1 MRFLLVLL
9 LAGCSHVSIDASTR
23 SSAGTVVPSAGTT
36 VTSGQAGLHVD
47 SSSLAAVVVA
57 GMVIAAAVDDA
68 REPRPFPSFSSFTD
82 WFRGT
87 PPPPPLA
94 PDRRISEQDCTK
106 PLEASGGNLKC
117 R

>member
-9 LAGCSHVSIDASTR
+9 LAGCSHLTIDASSR
-23 SSAGTVVPSAGTT
+23 STT
-36 VTSGQAGLHVD
+36 GQAGLHVD
-47 SSSLAAVVVA
+47 SSSLGAVVVA

-68 REPRPFPSFSSFTD
+68 REPRPFPSFSTFTD

-87 PPPPPLA
+87 PPPAPLA

-106 PLEASGGNLKC
+106 PIEALGGNLKC